1 MLLCGFESR
10 LGLESSGCSMWHFL
24 KLVARGFLRV
34 LRFPPL
40 LHRYNGSANKII
52 QINAISTL
60 SNLIVELSLRTK
72 WHVTWHLHVISARCV
87 ARDLHTIAPGPL
99 ERTCWRQFAALWG
112 DCKKSR
118 ITPLNAIIIIKAHSM
133 TRGFYRPRTLQ
144 KKKRHRFWLH
154 SPKTLSDESIYR
166 GLVYAR
172 MYSILRTQQ
181 ILTFMSSTGEMPAT
195 KTHPARTVH
204 EDGTWLPKWL
214 DWKTVIYTKISP
226 KMVGP

>member
-1 MLLCGFESR
+1 MLLRWFESR

-40 LHRYNGSANKII
+40 LHQFYGSANKNKKA

-60 SNLIVELSLRTK
+60 SNLIAELSLRTK

-87 ARDLHTIAPGPL
+87 ARDLHTVAPGPL

-118 ITPLNAIIIIKAHSM
+118 IAPLNAIIIIYYYTIQNK
-133 TRGFYRPRTLQ
+133 
-144 KKKRHRFWLH
+144 
-154 SPKTLSDESIYR
+154 
-166 GLVYAR
+166 
-172 MYSILRTQQ
+172 LRTNCLQTCQ
-181 ILTFMSSTGEMPAT
+181 RQSFEVNDLKF
-195 KTHPARTVH
+195 
-204 EDGTWLPKWL
+204 
-214 DWKTVIYTKISP
+214 
-226 KMVGP
+226 